1 MSSHPRRTS
10 ISIPSCDYQLS
21 LSSLLRECLELNYHP
36 ITFYKLF
43 KEYRHRLNTDE
54 EFDIT
59 EFYRSII
66 PLNDS
71 NSILK
76 LKYLNEIVIKNSD
89 ESIDNFN
96 ELNSLF
102 RKNLINFRIQDQIII
117 LIYFI
122 NLETFPSNTLILN
135 SFINYINLIIS
146 KKVRS
151 KKLNLLLIKFLKLK
165 FIKLLNVNDIQINK
179 NLNNYLNF
187 IQRVL
192 DDQNLFK
199 LLSNIIQSI
208 KFKNNF
214 NELSSSSSNVTNELI
229 STNGVN
235 YKKSNNNLNIIEKNA
250 KLLRLKKIL
259 WLSFQMTVKFNNFNK
274 IETFIKSFKSL
285 INLSSMSITMANNT
299 ICYELILTTFEC
311 LSLNYDKSN
320 YKIWLNFLYNKLPSL
335 IPFLKIN
342 QISLINILKNFFK
355 DYKKKINENI
365 KIKFL
370 KKLILNNLIKLNNY
384 NDIIKDFNY
393 EHKEILQIDK
403 YEFNLKFNETN
414 PEFNSIEEIDIP
426 NYINKLNLNLNFDNQ
441 ITFKKLVNM
450 NLLKFIKE
458 NEISK
463 LKRLLISLLIN
474 DSIYY
479 FIMLENNPYEILKLL
494 IEYLDKINSNKK
506 NFNFKVKE
514 GGEEYGND
522 NNLLF
527 NDNND
532 DMLIDDDDDLNGNSN
547 KNNEINL
554 QDYYSDFSFILI
566 FIKLTIY
573 RFKIDLIKLN
583 NILNL
588 KDYFNL
594 NYLIGNIQFN
604 SNSFKDFK
612 MIQDLSSVINNNM
625 NNWIISLFDST
636 GNDSDG
642 GISDELIKSSNIKE
656 ILIIMPIIIE
666 ESIKSYKLNFIDFES
681 LKNGL
686 EYFNQSFLIGSIIGI
701 IKFLINHLWLDL
713 KEEEFKFILKILN
726 ELCQSHSVIRNKYD
740 DNNDNATSTLSSSSN
755 NNNNASNYI
764 DDDDMDAD
772 DLINNKNAM
781 NDFLS
786 EQEEESNNLEN
797 KLIHNAIIE
806 IIGEDLYK
814 ALKKYDKYEETKQLI
829 EKCQL
834 NRFDNQYVNDF
845 NVSEFKGLINFMQ
858 NDNLNNNKR
867 QYNKF
872 EIFKEFKIFNLEN
885 FDNSSIVDLIVNKM
899 INNFNELNEDSI
911 KYNIVNNS
919 NNISNG
925 GNSVESEDE
934 LNECTIIEYYS
945 NLLILIMLYYNNN
958 NKYELLNKLANI
970 NSAINENHDL
980 NSINNVNIRSE
991 YDNDKYIFN
1000 RKRSDKL
1007 FIINGVGSDLVD
1019 LDDEDDENDNE
1030 SSNGSGNGS
1039 SNIDLQNGGDDNF
1052 NNENIGTDSELHRG
1066 SVSLFESNGDGFN
1079 IPEDIEEGMDITF
1092 SKIETNDNDMNINN
1106 IGDNNNGNIGLNSS
1120 SIALSSFNG
1129 KTNGSNS
1136 NNIVDIILNNLKII
1150 ISFDGDKSILLN
1162 DGRDKNTNGNG
1173 NTNGNIDNT
1182 NKTLNGDSNTEFT
1195 KEVKVKLLVE
1205 KLVLKIINNLNNFY

>member
-1 MSSHPRRTS
+1 
-10 ISIPSCDYQLS
+10 
-21 LSSLLRECLELNYHP
+21 
-36 ITFYKLF
+36 
-43 KEYRHRLNTDE
+43 
-54 EFDIT
+54 
-59 EFYRSII
+59 
-66 PLNDS
+66 
-71 NSILK
+71 
-76 LKYLNEIVIKNSD
+76 
-89 ESIDNFN
+89 
-96 ELNSLF
+96 
-102 RKNLINFRIQDQIII
+102 
-117 LIYFI
+117 
-122 NLETFPSNTLILN
+122 
-135 SFINYINLIIS
+135 
-146 KKVRS
+146 
-151 KKLNLLLIKFLKLK
+151 
-165 FIKLLNVNDIQINK
+165 
-179 NLNNYLNF
+179 
-187 IQRVL
+187 
-192 DDQNLFK
+192 
-199 LLSNIIQSI
+199 
-208 KFKNNF
+208 
-214 NELSSSSSNVTNELI
+214 
-229 STNGVN
+229 
-235 YKKSNNNLNIIEKNA
+235 
-250 KLLRLKKIL
+250 
-259 WLSFQMTVKFNNFNK
+259 MTVKFNNFNK

-355 DYKKKINENI
+355 DYNKKINENI

-441 ITFKKLVNM
+441 IIFKKLVNI
-450 NLLKFIKE
+450 NLIKFIKE

-479 FIMLENNPYEILKLL
+479 FIILENNPYEILKLL

-514 GGEEYGND
+514 GEREEVYDND
-522 NNLLF
+522 NNILF

-532 DMLIDDDDDLNGNSN
+532 DMLIDDDDDDLNGNSN

-594 NYLIGNIQFN
+594 NYLIGDIQFN
-604 SNSFKDFK
+604 SNNFKDFK
-612 MIQDLSSVINNNM
+612 MIQDPSSVINNNM

-636 GNDSDG
+636 GNGSDG

-666 ESIKSYKLNFIDFES
+666 ESIKSYKLNYIDFES

-701 IKFLINHLWLDL
+701 IKLLINHLWLDL
-713 KEEEFKFILKILN
+713 KEEEFKFIIKILN
-726 ELCQSHSVIRNKYD
+726 ELCQSHSIIRNKYD
-740 DNNDNATSTLSSSSN
+740 DENGNGNSSSLSNNNDN
-755 NNNNASNYI
+755 NASSYM

-781 NDFLS
+781 NDFLND
-786 EQEEESNNLEN
+786 QEEENNNLEN

-806 IIGEDLYK
+806 IIGEELYN

-829 EKCQL
+829 KKCQL
-834 NRFDNQYVNDF
+834 NRFDNQFNISEF

-858 NDNLNNNKR
+858 KDDDNNNKR

-872 EIFKEFKIFNLEN
+872 EIYKEFKIFNLEN
-885 FDNSSIVDLIVNKM
+885 YNNNSIVDLIVNKM
-899 INNFNELNEDSI
+899 INNFNELNQDSI
-911 KYNIVNNS
+911 KSSANTNGINNNS
-919 NNISNG
+919 
-925 GNSVESEDE
+925 GNSIESEDE
-934 LNECTIIEYYS
+934 LNESIIIEYYS
-945 NLLILIMLYYNNN
+945 NLLILIMLYYNNY

-970 NSAINENHDL
+970 NSAINENHDFNNI
-980 NSINNVNIRSE
+980 NSRNE
-991 YDNDKYIFN
+991 YDNNDKYIFN

-1007 FIINGVGSDLVD
+1007 IIINGVGSDLID
-1019 LDDEDDENDNE
+1019 LEDDEEDENE
-1030 SSNGSGNGS
+1030 VNGSNNGNVNGNGGS
-1039 SNIDLQNGGDDNF
+1039 SNRDLQNDGNNNF
-1052 NNENIGTDSELHRG
+1052 NNENIDTESDLRKG
-1066 SVSLFESNGDGFN
+1066 SVSLFGSNGDGFN
-1079 IPEDIEEGMDITF
+1079 IHEDIEEGMEITF
-1092 SKIETNDNDMNINN
+1092 SKIESNDNTMNINN
-1106 IGDNNNGNIGLNSS
+1106 NNNSTVLTSS
-1120 SIALSSFNG
+1120 NG
-1129 KTNGSNS
+1129 KTNNNGSNS
-1136 NNIVDIILNNLKII
+1136 NNIVNIILNNLKII
-1150 ISFDGDKSILLN
+1150 ISFDGDKSILISDN
-1162 DGRDKNTNGNG
+1162 KGSNNNTNNNTGNG
-1173 NTNGNIDNT
+1173 NTT
-1182 NKTLNGDSNTEFT
+1182 NKTVNGDINNEFT
-1195 KEVKVKLLVE
+1195 REIKVKLLVE